1 MVIMYQ
7 NELDPE
13 TTNTHPTKTS
23 LRKIRMTQIVKGG
36 FKNTSKKYIIV
47 FSESEEIR
55 NKKDKIK
62 TNNKLYLTNF
72 EPTLLLF
79 VTKGIIKKVDE
90 SPDHLERCF

>member
-1 MVIMYQ
+1 
-7 NELDPE
+7 
-13 TTNTHPTKTS
+13 
-23 LRKIRMTQIVKGG
+23 MTQIVKGG